1 MIKKTI
7 NCPSCEIKCDIII
20 RESNFEDDED
30 IIQYCPSCS
39 TELDDMLEYAY
50 NDE

>member
-20 RESNFEDDED
+20 RESNFDED
-30 IIQYCPSCS
+30 EEIINYCPCCS
-39 TELDDMLEYAY
+39 TELDDMMELNYD
-50 NDE
+50 DE